1 MKAVWRSL
9 VTLGLLIGCG
19 QSSSAQTVDDI
30 VEKHLAALGGRPAL
44 EKLTSRLMTGTATL
58 STPGGDVSGTVEL
71 LNAPPNKSRTLLK
84 IDLSSLGAGQVTF
97 DQRFDGTAGYV
108 LDSFQGN
115 RDITG
120 NQLEN
125 MRNAVFPSPFLNY
138 KQLGMTLELG
148 SREKA
153 GERDAYL
160 LIVKPM
166 SGSVQRQ
173 YLDAESYLPV
183 RVLSRVDAPPVG
195 EIEQTTELSDYRD
208 VDGLKV
214 PFLVKV
220 TTPYQTI
227 SIAITK
233 VEHNGKVEA
242 ALFSKPVDDKGK

>member
-9 VTLGLLIGCG
+9 VTLGLLIGCV
-19 QSSSAQTVDDI
+19 QSSSAQTADDI
-30 VEKHLAALGGRPAL
+30 VEKHLAALGGGPAL
-44 EKLTSRLMTGTATL
+44 EKLTSRSMTGTATV
-58 STPGGDVSGTVEL
+58 STPAGDVTGAIEL

-97 DQRFDGTAGYV
+97 DQRFDGTTGYV
-108 LDSFQGN
+108 LDSLQGN

-125 MRNAVFPSPFLNY
+125 MRNAAFPSAFLNY

-148 SREKA
+148 GKEKV
-153 GERDAYL
+153 GERDANL
-160 LIVKPM
+160 LIIKPR

-183 RVLSRVDAPPVG
+183 RVSSKVDAPPLG

-208 VDGLKV
+208 VAGLKV

-227 SIAITK
+227 SIAVTK
-233 VEHNGKVEA
+233 VEHNGNMDA
-242 ALFSKPVDDKGK
+242 ALFSKPIDEKGK